1 MRVSVCYMAQLRT
14 TVGVASETVQLAE
27 GSTTADL
34 VGSVAERHGEAL
46 RRVLFADSGRL
57 HPAILVF
64 VGDSQVDAETPVP
77 LRDGDSVTL
86 LAPVAGG
93 AR

>member
-14 TVGVASETVQLAE
+14 ACGVVRETLEVAE

-34 VGSVAERHGEAL
+34 AGIVAARHGEAI
-46 RRVLFADSGRL
+46 RRLLFDTTGRP

-64 VGDSQVDAETPVP
+64 VGDAQTDPEKPAS
-77 LRDGDSVTL
+77 LKDGDIVTL
-86 LAPVAGG
+86 LSPVAGG
-93 AR
+93 ER